1 MINISINRKL
11 SLISFYSLLNVLLQ
25 NIVFD
30 FKKLISKFM
39 NILYFIIFNIHM
51 YKLYKLYIIYIKKE
65 IVKRLI
71 RCYDVVFYAYN
82 KN

>member
-11 SLISFYSLLNVLLQ
+11 SLISFYLLLNVLLQ
-25 NIVFD
+25 IIVFD
-30 FKKLISKFM
+30 LKKFISKFM

-65 IVKRLI
+65 IVKRLL
-71 RCYDVVFYAYN
+71 RCYDTVFYAYN
-82 KN
+82 KK